1 MNYFIAITLFSISEQ
16 YKFICRFT
24 SNFCVNN
31 EQHFLLDI
39 LIHYLRK

>member
-1 MNYFIAITLFSISEQ
+1 MNYEIALFSISEE

-24 SNFCVNN
+24 NNFRVNY

-39 LIHYLRK
+39 PIHYLRK